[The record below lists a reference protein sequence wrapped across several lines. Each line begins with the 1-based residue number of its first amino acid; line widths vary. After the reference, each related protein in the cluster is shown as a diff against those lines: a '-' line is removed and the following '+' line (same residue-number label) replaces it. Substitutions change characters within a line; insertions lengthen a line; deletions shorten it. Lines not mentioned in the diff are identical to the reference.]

1 MGVEKLKIPC
11 VCICPIWEEYQ
22 EHDVIHD
29 DNIPSEIWEYLVCL
43 TCDRSWIFKTKILMY
58 EVKIIDE
65 G

>member
-1 MGVEKLKIPC
+1 MKIPC
-11 VCICPIWEEYQ
+11 ECSCPIWEEYQ

-29 DNIPSEIWEYLVCL
+29 DGIPSEIREYLVCL
-43 TCDRSWIFKTKILMY
+43 TCDRSWVFKTKILMY